1 MTWGRICSVRGA
13 LARTNHSSLLSV
25 TRISQALQGCDQA
38 GASSEPRDGCPLVV
52 SSWKRYASGVGGSD
66 DGGDNG
72 DAGNSQEKGQWRQWV
87 EQRLKAKEQGPR
99 GAEEESVFPSQSS
112 MLNDTSVSA
121 AFSGPHKLSAEHP
134 VDMAMDD
141 FESRV
146 LGISPKKEGLED
158 DDFLRELEEIERSA
172 TWGATGRRDE
182 NELDGEMDEDEDDD
196 EGDEE
201 WEDDRGQVL
210 SDAALAAIV
219 DYDLDDEEK
228 PYQFR
233 PDRYFFPGQKYD
245 PEDLD
250 LSKKP
255 EDLERPPPR
264 FRRRY
269 DANEVLQRADFRNP
283 RYLSNF
289 ISETSRILPKR
300 RSSLTAKAQRKVI
313 REIKTAR
320 TFGLMPFTS
329 MGKSPFRFLRSRLD
343 EEEGSNINY

>member
-1 MTWGRICSVRGA
+1 MRLT
-13 LARTNHSSLLSV
+13 SSLFLGVHLLKRFLCMCIGFATFNKNYNKSSFVMGRMNGETTPKPFYLPKLLATIVLSK
-25 TRISQALQGCDQA
+25 LGC
-38 GASSEPRDGCPLVV
+38 CLCWIFV
-52 SSWKRYASGVGGSD
+52 
-66 DGGDNG
+66 
-72 DAGNSQEKGQWRQWV
+72 
-87 EQRLKAKEQGPR
+87 
-99 GAEEESVFPSQSS
+99 
-112 MLNDTSVSA
+112 
-121 AFSGPHKLSAEHP
+121 GPHKLSAEHP

-245 PEDLD
+245 PE
-250 LSKKP
+250 
-255 EDLERPPPR
+255 
-264 FRRRY
+264 
-269 DANEVLQRADFRNP
+269 VII
-283 RYLSNF
+283 F
-289 ISETSRILPKR
+289 ISLVSL
-300 RSSLTAKAQRKVI
+300 SSH
-313 REIKTAR
+313 
-320 TFGLMPFTS
+320 
-329 MGKSPFRFLRSRLD
+329 
-343 EEEGSNINY
+343 